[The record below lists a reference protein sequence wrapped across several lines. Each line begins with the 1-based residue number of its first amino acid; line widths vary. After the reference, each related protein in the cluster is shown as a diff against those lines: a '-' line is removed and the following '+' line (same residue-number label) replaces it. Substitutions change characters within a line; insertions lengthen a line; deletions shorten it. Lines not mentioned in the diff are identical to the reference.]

1 MSSNFEILSVK
12 LQAMLIQFLNMA
24 EAVGAQGKAKR
35 SPRQTSSNQDL
46 NTITEW
52 LRAAFVNS
60 IYVNRY
66 GHYHIDENPLHVHH
80 SFAKTTLGL
89 ISLAERQNQ
98 DLISYIKN
106 ALESADDES
115 IRSFIKE
122 TNSFKSYVII
132 LTEQV
137 LAQIKAEPSSL
148 LKEPGQPLFH
158 RKAE

>member
-12 LQAMLIQFLNMA
+12 LQAMLVQFLDMA
-24 EAVGAQGKAKR
+24 EAADAQKKTSCAPLGK
-35 SPRQTSSNQDL
+35 SGNQNL
-46 NTITEW
+46 NTITDW

-98 DLISYIKN
+98 DLIGYIKN
-106 ALESADDES
+106 ALETADTES

-122 TNSFKSYVII
+122 ANSFKSYVIV

-148 LKEPGQPLFH
+148 LKEPGQPLFQ
-158 RKAE
+158 RKVE